1 MIWIFPALAGLL
13 IVYFAMRSSRFQHFA
28 EPVLSLIVAAGL
40 VAAFVI
46 WINEGDNAPN
56 AETTPEKQQV
66 QPALT
71 PEDVSVEGLTFTRNR
86 PDTSYRATG
95 TVANK
100 SGFNLD
106 YFRLAVTLEDCPEG
120 QCRTLGEDTA
130 LILARIPAGQSQ
142 RQSFET
148 FFTFPNP
155 YGVEPTAPKWSYRVT
170 EVRGRLP

>member
-13 IVYFAMRSSRFQHFA
+13 IVYFAMRSSRFQRFA
-28 EPVLSLIVAAGL
+28 EPALSLMVAVGL
-40 VAAFVI
+40 IIAFII
-46 WINEGDNAPN
+46 WISEGNNTPN
-56 AETTPEKQQV
+56 AETDQSRQQV

-71 PEDVSVEGLTFTRNR
+71 PDDISVDGLAFTRNR

-95 TVANK
+95 AVVNK

-106 YFRLAVTLEDCPEG
+106 YFKLSVTLEDCPQN
-120 QCRTLGEDTA
+120 QCRMLGEDTA
-130 LILARIPAGQSQ
+130 LILARIPAGQN
-142 RQSFET
+142 QSFET
-148 FFTFPNP
+148 YFTFPNR

>member
-13 IVYFAMRSSRFQHFA
+13 IVYFAARSSRFQRFA
-28 EPVLSLIVAAGL
+28 EPVLSLTVAGGL
-40 VAAFVI
+40 IIAFVI
-46 WINEGDNAPN
+46 WINEGRNSPDSEPDQ
-56 AETTPEKQQV
+56 TKQQT

-71 PEDVSVEGLTFTRNR
+71 PDDISVDGLTFTRNR

-100 SGFNLD
+100 SDFNLD
-106 YFRLAVTLEDCPEG
+106 YFRLSVTLEDCPQN

-130 LILARIPAGQSQ
+130 LILARIPAGQN
-142 RQSFET
+142 QSFET
-148 FFTFPNP
+148 YFTFPNR

-170 EVRGRLP
+170 EVRGRIP

>member
-13 IVYFAMRSSRFQHFA
+13 IVYFAMRSSRFQRFA
-28 EPVLSLIVAAGL
+28 EPALSLIIAVGL
-40 VAAFVI
+40 IIAFVV
-46 WINEGDNAPN
+46 WISEGGNAPN
-56 AETTPEKQQV
+56 AETDQSRPQI

-71 PEDVSVEGLTFTRNR
+71 PEDISVEGLVFTPNR
-86 PDTSYRATG
+86 PETSYRGTG
-95 TVANK
+95 TVVNK

-106 YFRLAVTLEDCPEG
+106 YFRLSVTLEDCPQN

-130 LILARIPAGQSQ
+130 LILARIPAGRS
-142 RQSFET
+142 QSFET
-148 FFTFPNP
+148 YFTFPNP